1 MYKEK
6 YIKLLLEK
14 CLNVKK
20 NTPLFISYNIINR
33 EFVNDVVEYAK
44 KLGIKD
50 IYLNE
55 INKEHEKYVLQKYS
69 LKELKTH
76 PLFNSK
82 AWDEYAEKG
91 AAFLALETELP
102 KIMDNVD
109 LEKLSFAISLK
120 IKSKPLFRK
129 KQMSSEIPWCIAIVP
144 NEMWAKELFKDSEN
158 PLKEFWKVLA
168 KICMLDK
175 DDPIK
180 EWDEFLIDQKKMI
193 NKLNDLKISKLY
205 YKNEYGTDLEI
216 SLNENALWQGACTG
230 NFIAN
235 MPSYEVFTVPD
246 YKKTTGIVY
255 STKPLFYNGKEIKD
269 FYLKFDH
276 GKVIEFGAKKGKD
289 ILQDIINTDSAASFL
304 GEVALVN
311 YNSPISKTNIVF
323 NTTLI
328 DENASC
334 HLALGS
340 GYPECIKNG
349 TKLNN
354 SELKKLNVN
363 ISKAHVD
370 FMIGSKKMLIEA
382 DTKNGKI
389 TLMKDGNLII

>member
-1 MYKEK
+1 MVGH
-6 YIKLLLEK
+6 IVSVKL
-14 CLNVKK
+14 
-20 NTPLFISYNIINR
+20 
-33 EFVNDVVEYAK
+33 
-44 KLGIKD
+44 
-50 IYLNE
+50 
-55 INKEHEKYVLQKYS
+55 
-69 LKELKTH
+69 
-76 PLFNSK
+76 
-82 AWDEYAEKG
+82 
-91 AAFLALETELP
+91 
-102 KIMDNVD
+102 
-109 LEKLSFAISLK
+109 
-120 IKSKPLFRK
+120 
-129 KQMSSEIPWCIAIVP
+129 
-144 NEMWAKELFKDSEN
+144 
-158 PLKEFWKVLA
+158 
-168 KICMLDK
+168 
-175 DDPIK
+175 
-180 EWDEFLIDQKKMI
+180 
-193 NKLNDLKISKLY
+193 
-205 YKNEYGTDLEI
+205 
-216 SLNENALWQGACTG
+216 
-230 NFIAN
+230 
-235 MPSYEVFTVPD
+235 YEVFTVPD